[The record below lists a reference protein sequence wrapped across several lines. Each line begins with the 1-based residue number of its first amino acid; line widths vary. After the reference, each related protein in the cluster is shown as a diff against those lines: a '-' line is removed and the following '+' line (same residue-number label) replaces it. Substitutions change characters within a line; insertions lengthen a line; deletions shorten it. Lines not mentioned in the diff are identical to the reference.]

1 MCLLNQEF
9 NKQTVYPCVFGGLVR
24 ETLLHPAVP
33 AGRDAVSPVCP
44 SGLVGIS
51 FTKEPQSLVV
61 VPGDEVVFTCG
72 VNLDADHL
80 T

>member
-1 MCLLNQEF
+1 MIVDYAGQH
-9 NKQTVYPCVFGGLVR
+9 G
-24 ETLLHPAVP
+24 TLLIISLCVLMLAYVSR
-33 AGRDAVSPVCP
+33 RDPWALCSPLP
-44 SGLVGIS
+44 GLVGIS

-72 VNLDADHL
+72 VNLYADNL